1 MRHQS
6 QNKSFSVFAAPGFFP
21 LPSPCYNQVVS
32 LSSVCHTAAF
42 PKAGEKNRTFKG
54 NGAVWAEIREWAGG
68 GTEETRGRPRRGL
81 EAELCHSWGLRK
93 TLTLLYGEKSGR
105 RTQFSFLSAGIEPE
119 NGHLIQECARGQW
132 KRRTTVHPDPAMT
145 IPQHSSSKPTF

>member
-1 MRHQS
+1 M
-6 QNKSFSVFAAPGFFP
+6 
-21 LPSPCYNQVVS
+21 
-32 LSSVCHTAAF
+32 
-42 PKAGEKNRTFKG
+42 
-54 NGAVWAEIREWAGG
+54 
-68 GTEETRGRPRRGL
+68 EETRGRPRRGL

-93 TLTLLYGEKSGR
+93 TLTLLNGEKSGR

-119 NGHLIQECARGQW
+119 NGHLIQQCARGQW